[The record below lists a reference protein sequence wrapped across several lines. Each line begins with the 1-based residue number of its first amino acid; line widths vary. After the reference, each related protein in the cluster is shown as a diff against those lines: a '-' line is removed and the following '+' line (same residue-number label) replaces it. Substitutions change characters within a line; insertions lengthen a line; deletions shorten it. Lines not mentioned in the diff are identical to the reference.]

1 MLNFIKLY
9 QAEYDIAR
17 NKYNVQINEIKK
29 IAILLD
35 IISVPFLL
43 IAFYGLMG
51 QNFLIKHHI
60 ENVHFSAFSIASI
73 LMSLLLLI
81 ACFIFVISF
90 MLSNNTRYYDY
101 QLTNL
106 LKDWQIPNQ
115 KTFATQIKTANKM
128 RYAIKA
134 KTKPNAGRTELIAGV
149 ISVLIDLCLLNS
161 TFAIFW
167 LNKTSHLPLLLFLIF
182 ISLVTINI
190 AVWYYSSVLI
200 KQAKTIEQSII
211 AQLEKSL

>member
-9 QAEYDIAR
+9 QAEYDAER
-17 NKYNVQINEIKK
+17 NKYNVQINETKK
-29 IAILLD
+29 TVILLD

-60 ENVHFSAFSIASI
+60 ATVHFSAFNIASI

-106 LKDWQIPNQ
+106 LKDWQIPCQ
-115 KTFATQIKTANKM
+115 KAFVIQIEIANKI
-128 RYAIKA
+128 RQVIQA
-134 KTKPNAGRTELIAGV
+134 KTKPNAGRTELIAG
-149 ISVLIDLCLLNS
+149 LIGEAIILCLANS

-167 LNKTSHLPLLLFLIF
+167 LNKTNRFPLLLFLIF
-182 ISLVTINI
+182 ISLVIINI
-190 AVWYYSSVLI
+190 VVWYYSNVLI
-200 KQAKTIEQSII
+200 KQAKTIEQSVI
-211 AQLEKSL
+211 AQLA